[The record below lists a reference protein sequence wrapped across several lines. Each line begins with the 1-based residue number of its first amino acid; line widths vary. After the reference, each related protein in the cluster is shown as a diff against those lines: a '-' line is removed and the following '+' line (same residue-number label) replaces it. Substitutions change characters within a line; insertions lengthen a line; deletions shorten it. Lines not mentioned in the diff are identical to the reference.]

1 MEPAPQQSSAA
12 IPIAIIVG
20 FGMIALAIFF
30 TGNSSQDSTQII
42 PNTENAQQAEQILS
56 GPRPVDASDYIRG
69 NPNAPILLVEYSD
82 YDCPFCKQF
91 HETMS
96 QILDEY
102 GVSGRLAWVYRQFP
116 IAELHPNS
124 PKISEAAL
132 CVGDIG
138 GNDAFWT
145 FTDLIFEKRD
155 YDEPTN
161 VTRLAQYAET
171 AGIER
176 ADYIACMDS
185 GRMEQAVRDSLRDA
199 LNAGAQGTPYTL
211 VIAGNQQ
218 AVIDGAQSY
227 NTVDSI
233 VGGLLDQLD
242 GSYLPEEE
250 PKENIAE

>member
-1 MEPAPQQSSAA
+1 MEPSSQQSSAA
-12 IPIAIIVG
+12 IPIAIICG

-30 TGNSSQDSTQII
+30 TGNSDEQTPEKLVANKANEPITQ
-42 PNTENAQQAEQILS
+42 TSS
-56 GPRPVDASDYIRG
+56 GPRPVDETDYIKG

-102 GVSGRLAWVYRQFP
+102 GISGRVAWVYRQFP
-116 IAELHPNS
+116 IAELHPNA

-132 CVGDIG
+132 CVGEIG

-145 FTDLIFEKRD
+145 FSDLIFEKRD

-161 VTRLAQYAET
+161 VTRLPQYAET
-171 AGIER
+171 AGVNR
-176 ADYIACMDS
+176 ADYIECMDS
-185 GRMEQAVRDSLRDA
+185 GRMEQVVLDSIQDG

-218 AVIDGAQSY
+218 AVINGAQSY
-227 NTVDSI
+227 NTVDNI
-233 VGGLLDQLD
+233 VGGLLEQLD
-242 GSYLPEEE
+242 GTYAPEAALSE
-250 PKENIAE
+250 PAS